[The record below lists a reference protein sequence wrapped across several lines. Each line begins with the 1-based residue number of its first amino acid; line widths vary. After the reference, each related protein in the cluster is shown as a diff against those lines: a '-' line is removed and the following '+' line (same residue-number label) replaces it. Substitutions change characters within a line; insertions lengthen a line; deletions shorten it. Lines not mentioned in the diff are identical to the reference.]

1 MTRQRDAVKL
11 WKVLQEQALEDDVN
25 EILAMSDAEL
35 DQHIKANGGDP
46 AAIRASGAALAR
58 ELSERREQLAW
69 QGEMHDELRAF
80 QERAA
85 ASKTKV
91 PLPRPEL
98 LKRLDAARRD
108 PRFTAPV
115 AALFRKKSA
124 EDATDEEL
132 QLIVDQ
138 IELLAQEGS
147 R

>member
-1 MTRQRDAVKL
+1 MTRQRDAAKL
-11 WKVLQEQALEDDVN
+11 WKMLQEQKLEDEVN

-35 DQHIKANGGDP
+35 DRHIQANGGDP
-46 AAIRASGAALAR
+46 AAIRAGGAALAR
-58 ELSERREQLAW
+58 ELTERRQRLSW

-108 PRFTAPV
+108 PRFATPV

-132 QLIVDQ
+132 QMILDQ
-138 IELLAQEGS
+138 IELLAGDGS